1 MEKEQKKIPE
11 EIQTGTTRRGFLKG
25 AAAAAAG
32 GAVALAT
39 VGAAVPKVA
48 KAADPEKKPMYRYLF
63 AERQNCTGCRA
74 CEYACSVYHTG
85 VVRPSVAKVHVYK
98 HRSVVDV
105 PVICWHCDDKP
116 YAPCI
121 AACPTT
127 PLAIQKDPKTNG
139 IILNEKI
146 CLGAKCLKCVEACP
160 AQFIRVNPDTGQPLM
175 CDLCGGDPECVKA
188 CLAQSGNPQ
197 GPCLMA
203 NKLGFGVNQAYRNVT
218 PEEAGEDLLEL
229 LFYPN
234 KTGERR

>member
-1 MEKEQKKIPE
+1 MEKEQKKIPDVMQKE
-11 EIQTGTTRRGFLKG
+11 TTRRGFLKG
-25 AAAAAAG
+25 AAAAAG

-39 VGAAVPKVA
+39 VGPAVPKVA
-48 KAADPEKKPMYRYLF
+48 KAAEPAQNPMYRYLF

-74 CEYACSVYHTG
+74 CEYACSIHHYG

-98 HRSVVDV
+98 HRNVVDV
-105 PVICWHCDDKP
+105 PIICWHCDD
-116 YAPCI
+116 APCI

-160 AQFIRVNPDTGQPLM
+160 AQFIRVNPDLGMPLM

-188 CLAQSGNPQ
+188 CFAQSGNPQ

>member
-1 MEKEQKKIPE
+1 MEKDQKKIPDVM
-11 EIQTGTTRRGFLKG
+11 QTGTTRRGFLKG
-25 AAAAAAG
+25 AAAAAG

-39 VGAAVPKVA
+39 VGAAAVPKVA

-85 VVRPSVAKVHVYK
+85 VVRPSVSKVHVYK
-98 HRSVVDV
+98 HKNVVDV
-105 PVICWHCDDKP
+105 PVICWHCDD
-116 YAPCI
+116 APCI

-203 NKLGFGVNQAYRNVT
+203 NKLGFGVNLAYRNVT

>member
-1 MEKEQKKIPE
+1 MEKEKKKIPGVMQAE
-11 EIQTGTTRRGFLKG
+11 TTRRGFLKG
-25 AAAAAAG
+25 AAAAG

-39 VGAAVPKVA
+39 VGSAVPKVA
-48 KAADPEKKPMYRYLF
+48 EAAKPEKKSMNRYLF

-74 CEYACSVYHTG
+74 CEYACSVHHYG

-98 HRSVVDV
+98 HKSVVDI
-105 PVICWHCDDKP
+105 PVICWHCDD
-116 YAPCI
+116 APCI
-121 AACPTT
+121 EACPTE
-127 PLAIQKDPKTNG
+127 PKAILKDPKTNG

-146 CLGAKCLKCVEACP
+146 CLGIKCMKCQEACP
-160 AQFIRVNPDTGQPLM
+160 AMFIRVNPDTGQPLM

-188 CLAQSGNPQ
+188 CIAQSGNPQ
-197 GPCLMA
+197 GPCLMT